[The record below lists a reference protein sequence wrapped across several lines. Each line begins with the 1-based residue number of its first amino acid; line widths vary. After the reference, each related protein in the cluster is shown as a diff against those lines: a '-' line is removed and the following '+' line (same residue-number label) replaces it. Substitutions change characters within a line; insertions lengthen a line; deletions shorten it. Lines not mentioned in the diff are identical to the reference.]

1 MPAELYAGQLATF
14 DLESSMA
21 RSIEQAMAT
30 LMGPLPTA
38 PQELVN
44 DRRRLLLAIAR
55 GVIEHLKQQE
65 DAFRIEFDV
74 GVHHVETT
82 PTIEVRS

>member
-38 PQELVN
+38 PEELVN